1 MSQEIERRF
10 VLTAEPAPDLLDVGT
25 RMAQGYLC
33 SGDGLS
39 VRIRIVATD
48 ATLTIKGG
56 GGLAR
61 TEVELPLDAG
71 DAQALWPFTADQR
84 IDKVRYRVPLG
95 LDGRVAEVD
104 RYAGHLEGLHTVEV
118 EFDDEQQA
126 AGFEP
131 PAWFG
136 REVTGDPAW
145 SNSALARHGRP
156 DRPT

>member
-10 VLTAEPAPDLLDVGT
+10 VLVAEPTPDLLDAGT

-39 VRIRIVATD
+39 VRIRIVASD

-56 GGLAR
+56 GGLTR
-61 TEVELPLDAG
+61 TEVELPLDA
-71 DAQALWPFTADQR
+71 DATQALWPFTADQR
-84 IDKVRYRVPLG
+84 IDKVRYRVPLELG
-95 LDGRVAEVD
+95 GRVAEVD
-104 RYAGHLEGLHTVEV
+104 RYAGALEGLFTAEV

-126 AGFEP
+126 AAFEP
-131 PAWFG
+131 PAWLG
-136 REVTGDPAW
+136 REVTGDPSW